1 MTLTPEEGY
10 LILSVL
16 AAWFA
21 AIVAYMSLVLDRRD
35 RKAQLD
41 LMNETIETMKLDL
54 ELEEARIIRYVRP
67 GGYGGSIYSIRDSS
81 VNILSIDSSLLFDI
95 QGPQFLYIW
104 PCR

>member
-41 LMNETIETMKLDL
+41 LMNETIETFTKAVKSY
-54 ELEEARIIRYVRP
+54 EKSIKKARKTKVARGPHVGLRP
-67 GGYGGSIYSIRDSS
+67 D
-81 VNILSIDSSLLFDI
+81 VLLGVFRI
-95 QGPQFLYIW
+95 GRVYL
-104 PCR
+104 